1 MKKVTFL
8 ILFFVASII
17 NLSAQTTTEIKSP
30 EMKAQKYTERLTKI
44 LKLDDKQTATIGQ
57 INLETAKQIDG
68 LGAKPAKKTPAM
80 KEFRK
85 KSHAINM
92 ARMDKIKSVLTPAQ
106 QVELEKHKQEVIK
119 KHKAK
124 KKAKKDAKDDE
135 DDE

>member
-1 MKKVTFL
+1 MKKVTLF

-17 NLSAQTTTEIKSP
+17 NLRAQATTEMKSP
-30 EMKAQKYTERLTKI
+30 EIKAQKYTERLTKL
-44 LKLDDKQTATIGQ
+44 LKLDEKQVATIGQ

-85 KSHAINM
+85 KSHTINM
-92 ARMDKIKSVLTPAQ
+92 ARMDKIKAVLTPAQ
-106 QVELEKHKQEVIK
+106 QIDLEKHRKEVIQ
-119 KHKAK
+119 KHKDR
-124 KKAKKDAKDDE
+124 KKAKKDAKDD